1 MLTTIVVV
9 VLFVVA
15 FCMVV
20 YEWAITLLWGLV
32 AATIVTW
39 IVTVYIEH
47 VMKDLKMYERAYNLF
62 ILLRLL
68 TIVLVVALAGI
79 WFLSRLFFWKKTM
92 RGSVKTSFYREK
104 IAKGIDK
111 LKKVVYNNSSERIKV
126 IVLIFYHL
134 FFAKNT

>member
-1 MLTTIVVV
+1 MCDGCGADCLAPLRSKKMMKEIEKSGIIKVNKNFFIKGEMSMLTTIVVV
-9 VLFVVA
+9 ILFVVA

-47 VMKDLKMYERAYNLF
+47 VMKDLKAYERAYNLF

-79 WFLSRLFFWKKTM
+79 GFLSRLFF
-92 RGSVKTSFYREK
+92 
-104 IAKGIDK
+104 
-111 LKKVVYNNSSERIKV
+111 
-126 IVLIFYHL
+126 
-134 FFAKNT
+134 

>member
-9 VLFVVA
+9 ILFVVA

-20 YEWAITLLWGLV
+20 YEWVITLLWGLV

-79 WFLSRLFFWKKTM
+79 WFLSRLFF
-92 RGSVKTSFYREK
+92 
-104 IAKGIDK
+104 
-111 LKKVVYNNSSERIKV
+111 
-126 IVLIFYHL
+126 
-134 FFAKNT
+134 

>member
-9 VLFVVA
+9 ILFVVA

-47 VMKDLKMYERAYNLF
+47 VKKDLKMYERAYNLF

-92 RGSVKTSFYREK
+92 RGSVKALFHRVLWNYCKSAFFICIMYWLLPHFVIKYYSVIEY
-104 IAKGIDK
+104 GIC
-111 LKKVVYNNSSERIKV
+111 
-126 IVLIFYHL
+126 
-134 FFAKNT
+134 